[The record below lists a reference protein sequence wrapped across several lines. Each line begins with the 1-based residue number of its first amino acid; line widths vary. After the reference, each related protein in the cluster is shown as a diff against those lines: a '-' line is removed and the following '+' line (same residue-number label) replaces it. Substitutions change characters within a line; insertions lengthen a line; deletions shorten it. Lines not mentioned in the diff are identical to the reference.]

1 MTSWARFNLISNLI
15 KLDKY
20 VIYADT
26 DSLKLCG
33 KFDINII
40 KNYNESVKQKIEK
53 VSKELEIDINKFMPK
68 DSKGIAHELGVFD
81 HDASYKKF
89 VTQGAKK
96 YAYEDM
102 NKEIHI
108 TVSGVP
114 KKRSKSIKKIRRF

>member
-1 MTSWARFNLISNLI
+1 M
-15 KLDKY
+15 
-20 VIYADT
+20 
-26 DSLKLCG
+26 CG

-68 DSKGIAHELGVFD
+68 DFKGVAHELGVFD

-96 YAYEDM
+96 YAYED
-102 NKEIHI
+102 
-108 TVSGVP
+108 
-114 KKRSKSIKKIRRF
+114 KKRRDTYNGEWCSKKRRKSSKKIRRF